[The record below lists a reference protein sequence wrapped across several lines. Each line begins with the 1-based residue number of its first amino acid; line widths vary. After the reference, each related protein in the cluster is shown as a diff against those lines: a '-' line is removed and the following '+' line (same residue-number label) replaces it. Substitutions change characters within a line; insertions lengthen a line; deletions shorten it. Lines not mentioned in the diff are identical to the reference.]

1 MILSMTGFGEARAQV
16 DGVSFRVE
24 VRSVNNRY
32 FKSSMRLPE
41 HMQRFE
47 ADLDRQL
54 RERLSRGSVSYTLR
68 VTADEPAAACVVNQ
82 PALRHYM
89 TKLREAAEDRPGVTI
104 DLSGLLAL
112 PGVCES
118 PEIEEGVLLAQFQ
131 VVQRLTAEALEKL
144 VAMRRQEG
152 AALERD
158 LQAQCAELRA
168 RFEQVRQ
175 RSPLVVEEYAKRLR
189 ARVQQLLSSSN
200 LELEQ
205 DALAREVAIFAERCD
220 VNEEIARAVS
230 HLDQFAAVCAAGEEA
245 GRKLEFLAQELL
257 REANTMGSKANDA
270 EIARHI
276 VVIKAAID
284 RIKEQ
289 VQNVA

>member
-1 MILSMTGFGEARAQV
+1 MILSMTGYGEARAQV
-16 DGVSFRVE
+16 DGTAFRVE
-24 VRSVNNRY
+24 LRSVNNRY
-32 FKSSMRLPE
+32 YKSSMRLPE
-41 HMQRFE
+41 HLQRYE
-47 ADLDRQL
+47 AEIDRQL
-54 RERLSRGSVSYTLR
+54 RERLGRGSVSYTLR
-68 VTADEPAAACVVNQ
+68 MVADQPEAACVVNQ
-82 PALRHYM
+82 STLRHYM

-104 DLSGLLAL
+104 DLTGLLAL

-118 PEIEEGVLLAQFQ
+118 PELDESVLAEQLRVA
-131 VVQRLTAEALEKL
+131 QRLTAEALDQL
-144 VAMRRQEG
+144 VAMRRLEG
-152 AALERD
+152 AALDRD
-158 LQAQCAELRA
+158 LRAQCAELRT
-168 RFEQVRQ
+168 RFDQVRE
-175 RSPLVVEEYAKRLR
+175 RAPLVVEEYARRLR
-189 ARVQQLLSSSN
+189 ARVQQLLSNSN

-220 VNEEIARAVS
+220 VNEEIARALS
-230 HLDQFAAVCAAGEEA
+230 HLDQFASVCAAGEEA